1 MRFWLCK
8 LLVIKR
14 LKFTTNSSKI
24 LNVRQNISI
33 SSKIPLAMIPKN
45 NLTVITTIIHLES
58 SKNTMILK
66 VNVKNNLKG
75 KILKNSNIKWRNG
88 WLGTFITTPSTE
100 FVLKSPGLLQ
110 RFPFKTRK
118 TKINLNISSFW
129 LLICL
134 IKLLRL
140 RKKKKMRKFQ
150 STLQKLDTT
159 SFSEAM
165 KKKPLK
171 SLWINLKAYQK
182 KTMKTF
188 IDQDF

>member
-1 MRFWLCK
+1 MPFWLCK

-14 LKFTTNSSKI
+14 LKFTNNSSKI
-24 LNVRQNISI
+24 SNVRQNISI
-33 SSKIPLAMIPKN
+33 SSKIPLVMIPKN

-75 KILKNSNIKWRNG
+75 KISNNSNIKSRNG
-88 WLGTFITTPSTE
+88 WLDIFITTPSTE
-100 FVLKSPGLLQ
+100 FVSKSPGLHQ

-118 TKINLNISSFW
+118 TKTNLNISSFW

-134 IKLLRL
+134 IKLLKL
-140 RKKKKMRKFQ
+140 RKKKKMKKSQ
-150 STLQKLDTT
+150 STLRKLDTT
-159 SFSEAM
+159 SFSESR
-165 KKKPLK
+165 KKKPFK
-171 SLWINLKAYQK
+171 SLWINLRAYQK
-182 KTMKTF
+182 KTTKTF

>member
-8 LLVIKR
+8 LLVIKK
-14 LKFTTNSSKI
+14 LKFTNNSSKI

-33 SSKIPLAMIPKN
+33 SSKIPLAMISKN

-100 FVLKSPGLLQ
+100 FVSNSPGLLQ

-140 RKKKKMRKFQ
+140 RKKKKMRKSQ

-159 SFSEAM
+159 SFSEAR

-182 KTMKTF
+182 KIMKTF
-188 IDQDF
+188 IDKDF